1 MIFMAPPKSRTK
13 EYGKASACHLLLISA
28 LLFPENTS
36 LMKTKT
42 KNKAIPASPPV
53 PVMSPGPIS
62 FASVRPMAPFCSAE
76 VIIII
81 TLFPL
86 RASPPAL
93 CTPSH
98 PPPNL
103 SASHFPFFLGSALF
117 SLPLFIF
124 VSCPVFF
131 QGTSCDPCS
140 PTSPCSVPSFGSF
153 FNERWKRGER
163 QREEEGLKR
172 ERRAKTE
179 NKNPI
184 SIQ

>member
-1 MIFMAPPKSRTK
+1 MDDL
-13 EYGKASACHLLLISA
+13 YGSSKIKNNRSA
-28 LLFPENTS
+28 LLFPQNTS
-36 LMKTKT
+36 LMKTSVLQQKT
-42 KNKAIPASPPV
+42 RPFLHPPPV
-53 PVMSPGPIS
+53 TSPGPIS

-86 RASPPAL
+86 RPSPPAL
-93 CTPSH
+93 CIPSH
-98 PPPNL
+98 LPPPHL

-117 SLPLFIF
+117 SVPLFIF
-124 VSCPVFF
+124 VPCPVLF

-172 ERRAKTE
+172 ERGAKTE
-179 NKNPI
+179 NKNHI
-184 SIQ
+184 SIR